1 MSGLPT
7 SPGRLVAHA
16 AGVLAVAAATVLPAG
31 CGDAGDASP
40 ATAAPVTDV
49 VERGPVRLEVS
60 VPRGE
65 VRVGDAV
72 ALAIDV
78 VAEPGVEVEIPPLGE
93 TVGPFAVRAAR
104 TPPDVPD
111 PDGRR
116 RWSHAYRLVTFEADD
131 LEIPAVTIRF
141 ADRRGE
147 TPVEGELTA
156 GPLVVTVVSAVAD
169 AFDPATP
176 SEIRGAVDL
185 PFGAASWWRVAA
197 AAMVAAALGA
207 GVVMAAWWWT
217 WRRRH
222 PAPRPVPVIPAHVWA
237 LERLA
242 ALEASPLLER
252 HRVHEFYVRLSD
264 IARGYIE
271 RRFDLRAPERT
282 TDEFLREARLHPA
295 LGEDHRDLLA
305 RFLRAADMVKFARH
319 EPARPECEAALA
331 AARSFVE
338 RTAPRHGA
346 DTVAPGAAA

>member
-1 MSGLPT
+1 MSVFPAI
-7 SPGRLVAHA
+7 PGRPVARV
-16 AGVLAVAAATVLPAG
+16 AGVLAVLAAAVLPAA
-31 CGDAGDASP
+31 CGDAGDA
-40 ATAAPVTDV
+40 APEAGTRVTDV
-49 VERGPVRLEVS
+49 AERGPVRLEVS

-78 VAEPGVEVEIPPLGE
+78 TAEPGVDVEIPPLGE
-93 TVGPFAVRAAR
+93 TAGPFAVRAAR

-111 PDGRR
+111 ADGRR

-141 ADRRGE
+141 ADRRGDE
-147 TPVEGELTA
+147 PVEGELTA
-156 GPLVVTVVSAVAD
+156 GPLVVTVVSAVD

-176 SEIRGAVDL
+176 PEIRGAVDL
-185 PFGAASWWRVAA
+185 PFGIPTWGRIAA
-197 AAMVAAALGA
+197 AAMVAAALAAGA
-207 GVVMAAWWWT
+207 VMAAWWWT

-222 PAPRPVPVIPAHVWA
+222 PAPRPVPVIPSHVWA

-252 HRVHEFYVRLSD
+252 RRVHEFYVRLSD

-271 RRFDLRAPERT
+271 RRFNLRAPERT

-295 LGEDHRDLLA
+295 LGEDHQDLLA

-338 RTAPRHGA
+338 RTAPRPDA
-346 DTVAPGAAA
+346 AAPVPGAAA